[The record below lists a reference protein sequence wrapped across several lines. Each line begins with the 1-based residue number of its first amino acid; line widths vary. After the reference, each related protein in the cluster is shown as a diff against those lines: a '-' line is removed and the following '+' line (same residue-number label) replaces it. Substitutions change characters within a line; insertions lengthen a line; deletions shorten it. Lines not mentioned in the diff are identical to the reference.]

1 MEVTVTP
8 VKLKYAIAQSVEISG
23 VNIAYTY
30 LKVKAQKLESPQEVS
45 FFYKDSQGTW
55 QTKSLALEGNYGDYN
70 IFEAVNAP
78 YTEEFAIKYTLDG
91 VDYWDSNEGTN
102 YKLSKNNEN
111 VISGNVILN
120 KATVKAN
127 YNETAL
133 WIEGEIYAKKVSYNK
148 RIGIR
153 FSGNDGNDWE
163 ETDAIYQGL
172 EIEGAYS
179 SIFNTPIEVW
189 KFKTLANHYPAEP
202 DFFRF
207 AVYYKNG
214 DNGESYWD
222 NNFGQDYKISK
233 IDGAMIE

>member
-8 VKLKYAIAQSVEISG
+8 VKLKYAIAQSIEIPG
-23 VNIAYTY
+23 VNLAYTY
-30 LKVKAQKLESPQEVS
+30 LKVKAQNLDSSKTIS

-55 QTKSLALEGNYGDYN
+55 QTKPLTLEESYGDYD
-70 IFEAVNAP
+70 IFTAINAP

-91 VDYWDSNEGTN
+91 VDYWDSNEGAN
-102 YKLSKNNEN
+102 YKLLKNNEN
-111 VISGNVILN
+111 LISGNVILN
-120 KATVKAN
+120 KATVKSN
-127 YNETAL
+127 YNDAAL
-133 WIEGEIYAKKVSYNK
+133 WIEGEIYAKKISYNK

-153 FSGNDGNDWE
+153 FSGNDGKDWE
-163 ETDAIYQGL
+163 ETDAIYQGV
-172 EIEGAYS
+172 EIEGAYN

-189 KFKTLANHYPAEP
+189 KFKTQANQYPAEP

-233 IDGAMIE
+233 VDGVMIE